1 MSDYKTYMSLTDLES
16 AFEITTI
23 LTNKG
28 IPFKVEDT
36 SKNFDA
42 SFSMNKADKSIM
54 IFLDPKDFEKANS
67 IIDNELVLNKNEIN
81 KEHFLYSF
89 STDELLDVIKNTE
102 EWHPLDVKLA
112 KEILKDRNYN
122 LSDEVLHTLKKE
134 KENELKEPEKNDIAW
149 IIIGYLFSVLGGFI
163 GFFIAYHLMTNKKT
177 LPNGES
183 IYSYS
188 KSDRLHGRNMLI
200 IASLSLLFF
209 ILYKFL

>member
-122 LSDEVLHTLKKE
+122 NTISNVLKANIDAHK
-134 KENELKEPEKNDIAW
+134 P
-149 IIIGYLFSVLGGFI
+149 Y
-163 GFFIAYHLMTNKKT
+163 
-177 LPNGES
+177 
-183 IYSYS
+183 
-188 KSDRLHGRNMLI
+188 
-200 IASLSLLFF
+200 
-209 ILYKFL
+209 